1 MGKKHVIRI
10 ASPCRANQIW
20 WYIICIVYFHLNI
33 ALHLIVFFAL
43 DVIMEKVYFFVY
55 DTHYFLLGI
64 EISERL
70 RRLDQLSFRAWRLMI
85 AVK

>member
-1 MGKKHVIRI
+1 
-10 ASPCRANQIW
+10 
-20 WYIICIVYFHLNI
+20 
-33 ALHLIVFFAL
+33 
-43 DVIMEKVYFFVY
+43 MEKVYFFVY